1 MALTKPMWFD
11 KQGKPL
17 KMGEWARLFEHTEYR
32 RVERTVFINN
42 AEISTIWVGIH
53 FSAHKDPYLFETS
66 IWHPNA
72 KRWDT
77 VAKYKTLED
86 AKKGHAAKVKE
97 MQETYALAPVAHV
110 KGPDERPK

>member
-72 KRWDT
+72 KRVGHGGEVQDT
-77 VAKYKTLED
+77 RGRQEGARCKGQGD
-86 AKKGHAAKVKE
+86 AGDLCTCACGICE
-97 MQETYALAPVAHV
+97 
-110 KGPDERPK
+110 GPDERPK